1 MDSFLPLEAN
11 FDGIIVLLVLIMVG
25 PALLLFGGG
34 FAIRKKSKQASK
46 VLYILAGVYLL
57 VSLGICGGLMGGF

>member
-1 MDSFLPLEAN
+1 MTLLPLEAN
-11 FDGIIVLLVLIMVG
+11 FDGLVYFFALIMLG
-25 PALLLFGGG
+25 PALIFICIGLLL
-34 FAIRKKSKQASK
+34 RKSNKKAAK